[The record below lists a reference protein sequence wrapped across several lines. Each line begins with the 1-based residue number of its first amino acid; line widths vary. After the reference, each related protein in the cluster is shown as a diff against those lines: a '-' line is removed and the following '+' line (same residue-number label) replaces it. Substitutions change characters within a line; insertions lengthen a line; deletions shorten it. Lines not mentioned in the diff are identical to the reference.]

1 MAVNINPNSS
11 YSQMNAFLKMAVVTP
26 LPFNKESDAEGKA
39 TLTNLQKQ
47 YKHLN
52 TPLGPLQGPGKG
64 QCK

>member
-39 TLTNLQKQ
+39 TLTNYSQNIL
-47 YKHLN
+47 L
-52 TPLGPLQGPGKG
+52 L
-64 QCK
+64 